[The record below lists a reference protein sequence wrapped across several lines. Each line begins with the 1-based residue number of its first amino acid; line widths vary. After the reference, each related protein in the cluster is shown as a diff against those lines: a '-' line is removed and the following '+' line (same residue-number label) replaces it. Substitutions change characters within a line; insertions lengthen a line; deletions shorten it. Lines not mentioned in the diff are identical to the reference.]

1 MPIKRFHG
9 NILDGAHSPLI
20 AMSRED
26 FIELYQS
33 LGATVTGNEFTPK
46 AIRVNPLST
55 DESTL
60 VETLTS
66 QGVELEKIPFLDHG
80 YKIISSPFSLG
91 ASIEY
96 LLGHYFLQ
104 ETASQL
110 PTQILSPSGEDTVLD
125 MTSAPGGKT
134 TQMAAYM
141 GNGGSITAIDMN
153 RRRLYALE
161 NNLERMGVRNT
172 VVYNMNALDLP
183 DKPMFTKV
191 LLDAPC
197 SGNYVTDSRWFGKR
211 KKSHITHNFMVQRK
225 LLTKALSLLE
235 KGGTLLYATCS
246 LEPEENE
253 LNIQWLLENHE
264 VRLEDMDAP
273 GTPGVTEIFGD
284 QLDESIKKCRR
295 LWPNDV
301 GTQGFFLAR
310 AVKL

>member
-1 MPIKRFHG
+1 MLYPDPELFQWID
-9 NILDGAHSPLI
+9 L
-20 AMSRED
+20 SRED

-33 LGATVTGNEFTPK
+33 LGATLTGDEVTPK
-46 AIRVNPLST
+46 TLRVNPLAT
-55 DESTL
+55 TESIL
-60 VETLTS
+60 IETLTA
-66 QGVELEKIPFLDHG
+66 QGVELEKIPFLDYG

-91 ASIEY
+91 ASVEY

-110 PTQILSPSGEDTVLD
+110 PAQVLSPSCEDRVLD

-141 GNGGSITAIDMN
+141 GNGGSMTAVDVN

-172 VVYNMNALDLP
+172 VVYNMDSLDLP
-183 DKPMFTKV
+183 DEPMFTKV

-197 SGNYVTDSRWFGKR
+197 SGNYVTDRRWFGKR
-211 KKSHITHNFMVQRK
+211 KKSHILHNFMVQRK
-225 LLTKALSLLE
+225 LLAKAVGLLE
-235 KGGTLLYATCS
+235 KGGVLLYATCS

-253 LNIQWLLENHE
+253 LNVQWLLDHHD
-264 VRLEDMDAP
+264 VKLDDIDAP
-273 GTPGVTEIFGD
+273 GSPGVTEIFGD

-301 GTQGFFLAR
+301 GTQGFFIAR
-310 AVKL
+310 AVKQ

>member
-1 MPIKRFHG
+1 
-9 NILDGAHSPLI
+9 L
-20 AMSRED
+20 SRDD

-33 LGATVTGNEFTPK
+33 LGATLTGDEVTPK
-46 AIRVNPLST
+46 TLRVNPLAT

-60 VETLTS
+60 METLTA
-66 QGVELEKIPFLDHG
+66 QGVKLEKIPFLDYG

-91 ASIEY
+91 ASVEY

-110 PTQILSPSGEDTVLD
+110 PAQILSPSGDDTVLD
-125 MTSAPGGKT
+125 MASAPGGKT

-141 GNGGSITAIDMN
+141 GNGGSITAVDVN
-153 RRRLYALE
+153 RLRLYALE

-172 VVYNMNALDLP
+172 VVYNMDSLDLP
-183 DKPMFTKV
+183 DEPMFTKV

-197 SGNYVTDSRWFGKR
+197 SGNYVTDSRWFWKR
-211 KKSHITHNFMVQRK
+211 KKSHIQHNFMVQRK
-225 LLTKALSLLE
+225 LLAKAVALLE
-235 KGGTLLYATCS
+235 KGGILLYATCS

-253 LNIQWLLENHE
+253 LNVQWLLDHHD
-264 VRLEDMDAP
+264 VKLDDIDAP
-273 GTPGVTEIFGD
+273 GSPGVTEIFGD

-301 GTQGFFLAR
+301 GTQGFFIAR
-310 AVKL
+310 AVKQ

>member
-1 MPIKRFHG
+1 
-9 NILDGAHSPLI
+9 L
-20 AMSRED
+20 SRED

-33 LGATVTGNEFTPK
+33 LGATLTGDEVTPK
-46 AIRVNPLST
+46 TLRVNPLAT

-60 VETLTS
+60 IKTLTA
-66 QGVELEKIPFLDHG
+66 QGVDLEKIPFLDYG
-80 YKIISSPFSLG
+80 YRIISSPFSLG

-110 PTQILSPSGEDTVLD
+110 PAQLLAPSGEDNVLD
-125 MTSAPGGKT
+125 MASAPGGKT

-141 GNGGSITAIDMN
+141 GNGGVITAVDVN
-153 RRRLYALE
+153 RLRLYALE

-172 VVYNMNALDLP
+172 VVYNMDSLDLP
-183 DKPMFTKV
+183 DEPMFTKI

-211 KKSHITHNFMVQRK
+211 KKAHIQHNFMMQRK
-225 LLTKALSLLE
+225 LLTKAVSLLE
-235 KGGTLLYATCS
+235 KGGALLYSTCS

-253 LNIQWLLENHE
+253 LNVQWLLENYD
-264 VRLEDMDAP
+264 VKLGDIDAP
-273 GTPGVTEIFGD
+273 GSPGVTEIFGD
-284 QLDESIKKCRR
+284 LLDESIKKCRR

-301 GTQGFFLAR
+301 GTQGFFIAR
-310 AVKL
+310 AVKQ

>member
-1 MPIKRFHG
+1 M
-9 NILDGAHSPLI
+9 D
-20 AMSRED
+20 RED

-33 LGATVTGNEFTPK
+33 LGATVTGDEVTPK

-60 VETLTS
+60 IDTLIS
-66 QGVELEKIPFLDHG
+66 QGVELEKIQFLDHG
-80 YKIISSPFSLG
+80 YKVISSPFSLG

-110 PTQILSPSGEDTVLD
+110 PAQILSPSGEDNVLD

-141 GNGGSITAIDMN
+141 GNGGSITAVDVN

-161 NNLERMGVRNT
+161 NNLERMRVRNT
-172 VVYNMNALDLP
+172 VVYNMDALDLP
-183 DKPMFTKV
+183 NEPIFTKI

-197 SGNYVTDSRWFGKR
+197 SGNYVTDRRWLSKR
-211 KKSHITHNFMVQRK
+211 KKSHIQHNFMMQRK
-225 LLTKALSLLE
+225 LLTKAVSLLE
-235 KGGTLLYATCS
+235 KGGALLYATCS

-253 LNIQWLLENHE
+253 LNVQWLLENHD
-264 VRLEDMDAP
+264 VRLDDIDAP
-273 GTPGVTEIFGD
+273 GTPGVTKIFGD

-295 LWPNDV
+295 LWPNDA

>member
-1 MPIKRFHG
+1 
-9 NILDGAHSPLI
+9 
-20 AMSRED
+20 MSRED

-33 LGATVTGNEFTPK
+33 LGATVTGDEVTPK
-46 AIRVNPLST
+46 TLRLNPLAT

-60 VETLTS
+60 IETLTA

-80 YKIISSPFSLG
+80 YRVISSPFSLG
-91 ASIEY
+91 SSIEY

-110 PTQILSPSGEDTVLD
+110 PAQALSPSSEDAVLD
-125 MTSAPGGKT
+125 MASAPGGKT

-141 GNGGSITAIDMN
+141 GNGGSITAVDVN

-172 VVYNMNALDLP
+172 AVYNMDSLDLP
-183 DKPMFTKV
+183 DEPMFTKV

-211 KKSHITHNFMVQRK
+211 KKAHIQHNFMVQRK
-225 LLTKALSLLE
+225 LLAKAVSLLE
-235 KGGTLLYATCS
+235 TGGALLYATCS

-253 LNIQWLLENHE
+253 LNVRWLLENHD
-264 VRLEDMDAP
+264 VKLEDIDAP
-273 GTPGVTEIFGD
+273 GSPGVTEIFGD

-295 LWPNDV
+295 LWPNDM
-301 GTQGFFLAR
+301 GTQGFFLAK

>member
-1 MPIKRFHG
+1 
-9 NILDGAHSPLI
+9 
-20 AMSRED
+20 MSRED
-26 FIELYQS
+26 FIELYCN
-33 LGATVTGNEFTPK
+33 LGATVTGNESTQQ
-46 AIRVNPLST
+46 AIRLNPLVT
-55 DESTL
+55 DELTL
-60 VETLTS
+60 IETLTS
-66 QGVELEKIPFLDHG
+66 QGVELEKTPFLDYG
-80 YKIISSPFSLG
+80 YRVVSSHFSLG

-104 ETASQL
+104 EMASQL
-110 PTQILSPSGEDTVLD
+110 PVQTLSPSGEDRVLD
-125 MTSAPGGKT
+125 MASAPGGKT

-141 GNGGSITAIDMN
+141 ENTGSITAVDVN

-183 DKPMFTKV
+183 DEPMFTKV

-197 SGNYVTDSRWFGKR
+197 SGNYVTDSRWFDKR
-211 KKSHITHNFMVQRK
+211 KKSHIQHNFTVQRR
-225 LLTKALSLLE
+225 LLTKAVSLLE
-235 KGGTLLYATCS
+235 KGGALLYATCS

-253 LNIQWLLENHE
+253 LNVQWLLENHE
-264 VRLEDMDAP
+264 VRLDDIDAP

-284 QLDESIKKCRR
+284 QLDESIEKCRR

-310 AVKL
+310 VVKL

>member
-1 MPIKRFHG
+1 M
-9 NILDGAHSPLI
+9 
-20 AMSRED
+20 
-26 FIELYQS
+26 
-33 LGATVTGNEFTPK
+33 TGDEVTPK

-60 VETLTS
+60 IDTLIS
-66 QGVELEKIPFLDHG
+66 QGVELEKIQFLDHG
-80 YKIISSPFSLG
+80 YKVISSPFSLG

-110 PTQILSPSGEDTVLD
+110 PAQILSPSGEDNVLD

-141 GNGGSITAIDMN
+141 GNGGSITAVDVN
-153 RRRLYALE
+153 RQRLYALE

-172 VVYNMNALDLP
+172 VVYNMDALDLP
-183 DKPMFTKV
+183 DEPIFTKV

-197 SGNYVTDSRWFGKR
+197 SGNYVTDRRWLGKR
-211 KKSHITHNFMVQRK
+211 KKSHIQHNFMVQRK
-225 LLTKALSLLE
+225 LLTKAVSLLE
-235 KGGTLLYATCS
+235 KGGVLLYATCS

-253 LNIQWLLENHE
+253 LNVQWLLENHD
-264 VRLEDMDAP
+264 VRLNDIDAP
-273 GTPGVTEIFGD
+273 GTPGVTKIFGD

-295 LWPNDV
+295 LWPNDA

>member
-1 MPIKRFHG
+1 MIKQFHG
-9 NILDGAHSPLI
+9 NIFDGAHSQLIPL
-20 AMSRED
+20 SRED
-26 FIELYQS
+26 FIELYCS
-33 LGATVTGNEFTPK
+33 LGATVTGDESTPQ
-46 AIRVNPLST
+46 AIRVNPLVT

-60 VETLTS
+60 IETLTS
-66 QGVELEKIPFLDHG
+66 QGVELEKTPFLDYG
-80 YKIISSPFSLG
+80 YRVVSSPFSLG

-110 PTQILSPSGEDTVLD
+110 PAQTLSPSCEDTVLD
-125 MTSAPGGKT
+125 MASAPGGKT

-141 GNGGSITAIDMN
+141 GNRGAITAVDVN

-172 VVYNMNALDLP
+172 VVYNMDALDLP
-183 DKPMFTKV
+183 DEPMFTKV
-191 LLDAPC
+191 LIDAPC
-197 SGNYVTDSRWFGKR
+197 SGNYVTDGHWFDKR
-211 KKSHITHNFMVQRK
+211 KKSHIQHNFMVQRR
-225 LLTKALSLLE
+225 LLAKAVNLLE
-235 KGGTLLYATCS
+235 KGGALLYATCS

-253 LNIQWLLENHE
+253 LNVQWLLENHE
-264 VRLEDMDAP
+264 VRLDDIDAP
-273 GTPGVTEIFGD
+273 GSPGVTEIFGD

-295 LWPNDV
+295 LWPNDT